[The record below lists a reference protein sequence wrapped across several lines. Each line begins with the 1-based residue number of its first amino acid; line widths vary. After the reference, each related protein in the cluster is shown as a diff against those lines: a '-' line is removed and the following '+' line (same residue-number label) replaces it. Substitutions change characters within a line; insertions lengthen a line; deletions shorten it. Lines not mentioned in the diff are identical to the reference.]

1 MGARGRRRSSRDLGA
16 IEITVTAASGG
27 RGRVW
32 IDELALDV
40 LPPPGAAPA
49 PLAEWRSAPGSGEEQ
64 TVRLDLGGR
73 REIGGISLFWD
84 ADDYARL
91 YDVEMSDDGTRWRLA
106 RSIKGGRGGRAW
118 IFLPDTDA
126 AFVRLRLHESARGR
140 GYALRQL
147 RAEPPEIADSPT
159 KFLEAVAKEA
169 PRGRWPRSL
178 VGEQIYW
185 TLVGVDGGS
194 EKGLLSEDG
203 ALETGRGEYSV
214 EPFLRAGGRFLGW
227 AEASQIEHSL
237 EEGDLPIPSVR
248 RTYAGGLSLTVT
260 AYADGS
266 PDSST
271 MHARYRVENSGP
283 APVTAALYLALRP
296 VQVNPPWQF
305 LSTQGGAAPIR
316 QVRWDA
322 DRRAVVVEDAHA
334 GRGFDPR
341 DRVRRLELRRG
352 RDRRATRRGRHA
364 EVGAMPPIP
373 TGSPPPRWRS
383 TSRFL
388 REARSDVII
397 AVPLSASAT
406 SGTPA
411 SFEEGLSAAARD
423 WRAKLSRVVVTVP
436 PEAEPVARAA
446 RSNLAWILINREG
459 PRIRPGSRSYARS
472 WIRDGSLTSVALM
485 RLGHAEDA
493 GAFLRW
499 FAPYQFESGMV
510 PCCVDAPRR
519 GPRARERQPRR
530 AHLPRGV
537 VLPATRATALLWRP
551 SGRTSSKAADYIDAL
566 RRQRRTDEY
575 RTGEKR
581 LYFGLLPESISHEGY
596 SSQPVH
602 SYWDDFFGIRGL
614 ADAAWLARAL
624 GKADEAR
631 RFAASE
637 AEMRADVLASIRAVI
652 AEKKLDF
659 IPGSA
664 DLGDFD
670 ATSTTIALDPGEEQ
684 SRLPAVELARTFEI
698 YWERFQKR
706 AVEPARRRQRVHA
719 LRVARRGTRSSGSA
733 DATGRR
739 PSSTSSWPTAA
750 RPAGTTGPR
759 SSGTSR
765 ACRSSSA
772 TCRTAGSAR
781 TSCARSWIS
790 SPTRAPA
797 DPWSSAPAF
806 PPSWLRACGRRRGPG
821 AAHALRHA
829 RPLRC
834 AGGRRRAV
842 PDRRDGEAA
851 GRLRRGLAA
860 GGPAHPTSSSTA
872 APSRAHCPAA

>member
-1 MGARGRRRSSRDLGA
+1 MRTLALLPTALGALLLPMLQVAPEPSRVTLDAFHGSDPIAGWIAAPSEGVSLTLSPDAGEDGRGALRMDYDFRGHGGWAAARKDFPRTLPENWVIRLRLRGEGPPQTLEFKLLDPSGKNVWWSVRRDFTFPRDWTTLTFRKRQVTFAWGPAGGGVLTDLGA

-32 IDELALDV
+32 IDELALDL

-49 PLAEWRSAPGSGEEQ
+49 PLAEWQSAPGSGEEQ

-106 RSIKGGRGGRAW
+106 RSIAGGRGGRAW

-126 AFVRLRLHESARGR
+126 AFVRLRLHQSARGR
-140 GYALRQL
+140 GYALREL

-248 RTYAGGLSLTVT
+248 RTYDGGLSLTVT

-322 DRRAVVVEDAHA
+322 DRRAVVVEDAHPVVA
-334 GRGFDPR
+334 STPATAFGASSFAEGEIVARLAEGDMPKSVDAADPDGFASAALAFDLAVPS
-341 DRVRRLELRRG
+341 G
-352 RDRRATRRGRHA
+352 GTK
-364 EVGAMPPIP
+364 
-373 TGSPPPRWRS
+373 
-383 TSRFL
+383 
-388 REARSDVII
+388 DVII

-423 WRAKLSRVVVTVP
+423 WRAKLSRVVITVP

-510 PCCVDAPRR
+510 PCCVDAR
-519 GPRARERQPRR
+519 GADPVPENDSHGELIYLAAAYFRYTGDRASLETVWPHIVR
-530 AHLPRGV
+530 
-537 VLPATRATALLWRP
+537 
-551 SGRTSSKAADYIDAL
+551 AADYIDAL

-575 RTGEKR
+575 KSGEKR
-581 LYFGLLPESISHEGY
+581 LYFGLL
-596 SSQPVH
+596 
-602 SYWDDFFGIRGL
+602 
-614 ADAAWLARAL
+614 
-624 GKADEAR
+624 
-631 RFAASE
+631 
-637 AEMRADVLASIRAVI
+637 
-652 AEKKLDF
+652 
-659 IPGSA
+659 
-664 DLGDFD
+664 
-670 ATSTTIALDPGEEQ
+670 
-684 SRLPAVELARTFEI
+684 
-698 YWERFQKR
+698 
-706 AVEPARRRQRVHA
+706 
-719 LRVARRGTRSSGSA
+719 
-733 DATGRR
+733 
-739 PSSTSSWPTAA
+739 
-750 RPAGTTGPR
+750 
-759 SSGTSR
+759 
-765 ACRSSSA
+765 
-772 TCRTAGSAR
+772 
-781 TSCARSWIS
+781 
-790 SPTRAPA
+790 
-797 DPWSSAPAF
+797 
-806 PPSWLRACGRRRGPG
+806 
-821 AAHALRHA
+821 
-829 RPLRC
+829 
-834 AGGRRRAV
+834 
-842 PDRRDGEAA
+842 
-851 GRLRRGLAA
+851 
-860 GGPAHPTSSSTA
+860 
-872 APSRAHCPAA
+872 